1 MFVHAVGRFLQR
13 GRGVEMSENFTMLTS
28 SINELDKILLQLDGE
43 KLPGD
48 SVLTTLDTSLQT
60 AAYQALGDRRGAV
73 VAIEPSTGKILAMVS
88 KPDYNPNTVEADW
101 DRLLADEEG
110 ESALLNRALNGLYP
124 PGSTFKLATTLA
136 YIREHPQDY
145 EEYSYTCEG
154 EGRFNQVT
162 IHCAGNTAHGIV
174 NLKDSFAKSCNTS
187 FVNIGTGLSVTT
199 LMDVCTGLL
208 YNTTLPGALSAT
220 PGSFVLTEE
229 SDPNEIPQTVIGLG
243 KTQITPMQNAMIT
256 AAVANGGVLMEPYL
270 VDSVMSADGDVVE
283 KNRPKSSG
291 ALMTPSEAGILTEYM
306 KAAVEEGTGSALS
319 SYPVEVAGKTG
330 SAEYETGKAS
340 HAWFICF
347 APADNPQ
354 IAVSVIVET
363 SGSGSRYALPVA
375 KEVLD
380 AYFSEN

>member
-1 MFVHAVGRFLQR
+1 M
-13 GRGVEMSENFTMLTS
+13 
-28 SINELDKILLQLDGE
+28 D
-43 KLPGD
+43 
-48 SVLTTLDTSLQT
+48 
-60 AAYQALGDRRGAV
+60 
-73 VAIEPSTGKILAMVS
+73 
-88 KPDYNPNTVEADW
+88 
-101 DRLLADEEG
+101 
-110 ESALLNRALNGLYP
+110 
-124 PGSTFKLATTLA
+124 
-136 YIREHPQDY
+136 
-145 EEYSYTCEG
+145 
-154 EGRFNQVT
+154 
-162 IHCAGNTAHGIV
+162 
-174 NLKDSFAKSCNTS
+174 LKDSFAKSCNTS

-319 SYPVEVAGKTG
+319 GYPVEVAGKTG